1 MSRAA
6 GCASCRQK
14 AYSSDGENR
23 HSRES
28 GNPVTTGLVSLAPR
42 VLDRPVK
49 PGDDKMT
56 IRFFSKSETHRE
68 FSNFA
73 AFPFDLDGK
82 RWPSVEHYYQAQKF
96 ADPELQKKIRQA
108 EKPPIAKSLGD
119 KNKASI
125 RADWESVKDEAIEL
139 RQLLLSTGDEEL
151 QEAAPTDYYW
161 GVGRDGNGQNKLGLI
176 LMRLRAELR
185 RALP

>member
-1 MSRAA
+1 
-6 GCASCRQK
+6 
-14 AYSSDGENR
+14 
-23 HSRES
+23 
-28 GNPVTTGLVSLAPR
+28 
-42 VLDRPVK
+42 
-49 PGDDKMT
+49 MT

-96 ADPELQKKIRQA
+96 ADPKLQKTIRQA

-125 RADWESVKDEAIEL
+125 RADWESVKDEVMERAVRRKFEL
-139 RQLLLSTGDEEL
+139 HASFASFCSRPVTRSCRKPPQRTTIGVS
-151 QEAAPTDYYW
+151 AATATARTSS
-161 GVGRDGNGQNKLGLI
+161 G
-176 LMRLRAELR
+176 
-185 RALP
+185 

>member
-1 MSRAA
+1 
-6 GCASCRQK
+6 
-14 AYSSDGENR
+14 
-23 HSRES
+23 
-28 GNPVTTGLVSLAPR
+28 
-42 VLDRPVK
+42 
-49 PGDDKMT
+49 MT

-82 RWPSVEHYYQAQKF
+82 RRWPSVEHYYQAQKF
-96 ADPELQKKIRQA
+96 ADPELQTTIRQA

-125 RADWESVKDEAIEL
+125 RADRESVKDEVMERAVRRKFEL
-139 RQLLLSTGDEEL
+139 RAELRLLLLSTGDEEL

-161 GVGRDGNGQNKLGLI
+161 GLGRDRNGQNKLGLI

>member
-1 MSRAA
+1 
-6 GCASCRQK
+6 
-14 AYSSDGENR
+14 
-23 HSRES
+23 
-28 GNPVTTGLVSLAPR
+28 
-42 VLDRPVK
+42 
-49 PGDDKMT
+49 MT

-96 ADPELQKKIRQA
+96 ADPELQKTIRQA

-125 RADWESVKDEAIEL
+125 RADWESVKDEVMERAVRRKFEL
-139 RQLLLSTGDEEL
+139 RAELRLLLLSTGDEEL